1 MTSKRMLKK
10 KITSVVNNIIEECY
24 SIQIIGQGKADK
36 ETNLIIDEA
45 VEMFDDML
53 SRVNAARAIENKQD
67 LRKHF
72 DSINIDFEKASL
84 SLMGKMDKL

>member
-1 MTSKRMLKK
+1 MTSRRLLKK

-24 SIQIIGQGKADK
+24 TMQITGDGKVDK
-36 ETNLIIDEA
+36 QANLIIDEA

-53 SRVNAARAIENKQD
+53 IRVNAARSIQD
-67 LRKHF
+67 KKELRNHF
-72 DSINIDFEKASL
+72 ESINIDFEKGSL